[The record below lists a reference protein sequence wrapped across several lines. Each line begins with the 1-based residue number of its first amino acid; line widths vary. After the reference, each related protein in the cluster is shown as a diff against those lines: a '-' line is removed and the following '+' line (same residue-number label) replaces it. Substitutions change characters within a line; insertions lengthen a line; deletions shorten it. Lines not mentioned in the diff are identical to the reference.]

1 MRMAGCFVGR
11 PPMSHVRVES
21 SNATSSRAGAA
32 HHETAVPRAGSR
44 LGVLRHRHFRNVWGA
59 ALISNTGGWMEMVGV
74 QWVMKE
80 LTVAPDWVAAGK
92 PGAMTMMGYLAAAQL
107 GPTLILGLVGGLL
120 ADRVNRK
127 RLLLVTQLMLMS
139 VATTLAAASF
149 MGLLTPLV
157 LIGLGLA
164 HGVSVAFNVPA
175 WQVLTPRLVPR
186 DELTR
191 AIALNGV
198 QFNLARVVGPG
209 LAGVLMATFGPS
221 VLFTINAVSFLA
233 VLSAIWGTPD
243 APVTRV
249 NGVKASS
256 QLREA
261 FAFVFLGKGPLC
273 IFVGM
278 VTFSMLAAPVLRM
291 MPLFV
296 SEVYGAAENT
306 YGVLLALMGVGAV
319 CGGLALKFVP
329 TWYPK
334 HHLIPLAILGE
345 GLTILVFSAVDQ
357 VWAAGVLIALS
368 GFFWL
373 WTFNSSI
380 AAVQLLV
387 PDAMRG
393 RVLAVCNT
401 AVFGA
406 MPLGSLLA
414 AFIGEIAGGRDPD
427 GSQTALAVQ
436 VGVGTPAAA
445 LALAGLIML
454 IWRTPEVDGL
464 KPGDVGFERRPGLL
478 RGITGIGH
486 RPIRVDEMLV
496 HPASMESGRS
506 ARP

>member
-1 MRMAGCFVGR
+1 MSPAHTDNR
-11 PPMSHVRVES
+11 P
-21 SNATSSRAGAA
+21 AGADLAGSRPA
-32 HHETAVPRAGSR
+32 HGTNPPPPSR

-59 ALISNTGGWMEMVGV
+59 AMISNTGGWMEMVGV

-80 LTVAPDWVAAGK
+80 LTVAPEWIAAGR

-107 GPTLILGLVGGLL
+107 GPTLVLGLLGGLL

-127 RLLLVTQLMLMS
+127 RLLLTTQLMLMA
-139 VATTLAAASF
+139 VAVTLATSSF
-149 MGLLTPLV
+149 LGLLTPIV
-157 LIGLGLA
+157 LIALGLG
-164 HGVSVAFNVPA
+164 HGIASAFNVPA

-186 DELTR
+186 AELAR

-209 LAGVLMATFGPS
+209 LAGVLMAAFGPS
-221 VLFTINAVSFLA
+221 VLFSINAVSFLA
-233 VLSAIWGTPD
+233 VLTAIWGTPD
-243 APVTRV
+243 APVARL
-249 NGVKASS
+249 NGVRAVD
-256 QLREA
+256 QVREA
-261 FAFVFLGKGPLC
+261 LAFVFLGKGPLC
-273 IFVGM
+273 IFIGM

-296 SEVYGAAENT
+296 SEVFGATENT

-319 CGGLALKFVP
+319 CGGLSLKFIP
-329 TWYPK
+329 AWYPK

-345 GLTILVFSAVDQ
+345 GLSILVFSAAQ
-357 VWAAGVLIALS
+357 SIWAAGLLIALS

-373 WTFNSSI
+373 WTFNSSM
-380 AAVQLLV
+380 AAMQLLV

-414 AFIGEIAGGRDPD
+414 AAIGTAAGGLDPD
-427 GSQTALAVQ
+427 GTQTALAVQ
-436 VGVGTPAAA
+436 IGVGTPAAV
-445 LALAGLIML
+445 LALAGLVML

-464 KPGDVGFERRPGLL
+464 RAGDVGFERRPGLI
-478 RGITGIGH
+478 RGITGVGH
-486 RPIRVDEMLV
+486 KPVTISAGPQSGTVERSQAVDRS
-496 HPASMESGRS
+496 PA
-506 ARP
+506 

>member
-1 MRMAGCFVGR
+1 M
-11 PPMSHVRVES
+11 
-21 SNATSSRAGAA
+21 
-32 HHETAVPRAGSR
+32 
-44 LGVLRHRHFRNVWGA
+44 
-59 ALISNTGGWMEMVGV
+59 ISNTGGWMEMVGV

-80 LTVAPDWVAAGK
+80 LTVAPEWVASGR
-92 PGAMTMMGYLAAAQL
+92 PGAMTMMGYLAIAQL
-107 GPTLILGLVGGLL
+107 GPMLVLGLLGGLL

-127 RLLLVTQLMLMS
+127 RLLLVTQLMLMV
-139 VATTLAAASF
+139 VASTLAATSF
-149 MGLLTPLV
+149 MDLLTPMV
-157 LIGLGLA
+157 LIGLGLC
-164 HGVSVAFNVPA
+164 HGITVAFNVPA

-186 DELTR
+186 EELSR

-198 QFNLARVVGPG
+198 QFNLARVAGPG
-209 LAGVLMATFGPS
+209 LAGVLMAAFGPS

-243 APVTRV
+243 APAPKA
-249 NGVKASS
+249 NGARAAT
-256 QLREA
+256 QIREA

-273 IFVGM
+273 IFIGM

-296 SEVYGAAENT
+296 SEVYGAAENA

-334 HHLIPLAILGE
+334 HHLIPLSILGE
-345 GLTILVFSAVDQ
+345 GLSILLFTAAESLWQ
-357 VWAAGVLIALS
+357 AGVLIALS

-373 WTFNSSI
+373 WTFNSSM

-406 MPLGSLLA
+406 MPLGSMLA
-414 AFIGEIAGGRDPD
+414 AQIGESLGGFDAD
-427 GSQTALAVQ
+427 GSLTAAAVQ
-436 VGVGTPAAA
+436 IGVGTPAA
-445 LALAGLIML
+445 LLIIAGLFML

-464 KPGDVGFERRPGLL
+464 RAGDAGFERRPGLL
-478 RGITGIGH
+478 RGITGAGH
-486 RPIRVDEMLV
+486 RPVRARGIE
-496 HPASMESGRS
+496 GRDDN
-506 ARP
+506 A